1 MSHQIRE
8 AMQRWRLL
16 LLVLIAVVG
25 ALSIT
30 ACGSGDGDGEFLP
43 ARGIVEPTILPIY
56 GYQISAIS
64 ADRPLSVSIPGE
76 GGMRTVSI
84 DLGNSLNGRINV
96 SVDLN
101 NNASVTDY
109 SLWSQSRLAVN
120 SDVGI
125 PFLGAFVIEV
135 IEDLQFQ
142 ADGPPSSGVIDI
154 RTITETVSLEASL
167 NGVELGFGTAAPIIL
182 TWGQLESLIDSD
194 FAIEWQRR
202 AALAAEILEF
212 VLTQAFGVT
221 DALNLVDNRLA
232 TVNPLVAS
240 CDAFTGSPP
249 PNVLAQGESTLTW
262 MGSGDTP
269 IGGDDFQWA
278 FTDCWLDD
286 PSNAMDQLLNGAVD
300 LNDYVEVID
309 SGFQLIGAGFNE
321 VIFYDFNIAR
331 TNENPSGVFTI
342 DSSDTIVVGG
352 GFDLALVGITN

>member
-1 MSHQIRE
+1 MSHQTRE
-8 AMQRWRLL
+8 ATQRWRLL
-16 LLVLIAVVG
+16 LLVPIAVVG

-30 ACGSGDGDGEFLP
+30 ACDSGDGDFLP

-56 GYQISAIS
+56 GYHISATS
-64 ADRPLSVSIPGE
+64 AGRPLTVSIPGE

-84 DLGNSLNGRINV
+84 NLGNSLNGRINV

-109 SLWSQSRLAVN
+109 SLWSQSRLAVD

-142 ADGPPSSGVIDI
+142 ADGPPSSGVIEI

-167 NGVELGFGTAAPIIL
+167 NGVELRFGTATPIIL

-212 VLTQAFGVT
+212 VLAQAFGVT
-221 DALNLVDNRLA
+221 DALNLVDSRLA
-232 TVNPLVAS
+232 TVNPLVGS
-240 CDAFTGSPP
+240 CDAFTGGPP
-249 PNVLAQGESTLTW
+249 PNVLAQGESTFTW
-262 MGSGDTP
+262 MGSGDIP

-278 FTDCWLDD
+278 FTDCWFDD
-286 PSNAMDQLLNGAVD
+286 PSNGMDQLLNGVID
-300 LNDYVEVID
+300 LNDYFEVID
-309 SGFQLIGAGFNE
+309 SDFQLIGTGFNE
-321 VIFYDFNIAR
+321 VIFNDFTIDL
-331 TNENPSGVFTI
+331 TNENPPGMFTI
-342 DSSDTIVVGG
+342 DPSDTIVVRG